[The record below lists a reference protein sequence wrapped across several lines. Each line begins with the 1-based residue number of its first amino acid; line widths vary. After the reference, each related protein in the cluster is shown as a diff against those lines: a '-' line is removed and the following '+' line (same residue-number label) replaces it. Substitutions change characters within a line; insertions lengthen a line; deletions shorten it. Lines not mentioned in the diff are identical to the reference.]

1 MSGRDVLRG
10 AVGVGRAGAS
20 GRAAGVVLPAIA
32 ARGGSGAGHINKAS
46 RIAAAGLPAFAALV
60 LIGAC
65 SSSPPTRFY
74 TLSDTA
80 PEGTPPAGV
89 GWVHIVGVTIPG
101 EIDRPELVRRMGPN
115 QLSIAGFDRW
125 AAPLDQTIRR
135 ALSDDISRRVPNPSP
150 GQQYSVSVDI
160 HEFYGDGSC
169 NVTLRAA
176 WTLKQ
181 SPPGIAQPVNEEIQV
196 PSSGTCTATLPGTMS
211 IALGQLSD
219 RIIAGVARLPAP
231 EPGPAPTSGA
241 APAH

>member
-10 AVGVGRAGAS
+10 AVGVGRAGATS
-20 GRAAGVVLPAIA
+20 L
-32 ARGGSGAGHINKAS
+32 S
-46 RIAAAGLPAFAALV
+46 AFAALV

-89 GWVHIVGVTIPG
+89 GWVRIVGVTIPG

>member
-1 MSGRDVLRG
+1 MSGRSLLWWREARCADAMRRFG
-10 AVGVGRAGAS
+10 G
-20 GRAAGVVLPAIA
+20 
-32 ARGGSGAGHINKAS
+32 ARGVSGAGHINAAS
-46 RIAAAGLPAFAALV
+46 RIASVALPVVAALV

-65 SSSPPTRFY
+65 SSTPSTRFY
-74 TLSDTA
+74 TLSDTV
-80 PEGTPPAGV
+80 PEATPPAGV
-89 GWVHIVGVTIPG
+89 GWVRIVGVTIPG
-101 EIDRPELVRRMGPN
+101 EIDRPELVRRIGPN

-135 ALSDDISRRVPNPSP
+135 ALSDDISRRVPSPSP

-181 SPPGIAQPVNEEIQV
+181 SPLQNSQPVNEEIQV
-196 PSSGTCTATLPGTMS
+196 PSSGACTATLPATMS

-219 RIIAGVARLPAP
+219 RIIAGVARMPAP
-231 EPGPAPTSGA
+231 APVPSSEV

>member
-1 MSGRDVLRG
+1 MSGRRFLRG
-10 AVGVGRAGAS
+10 VVGMGRAGAT
-20 GRAAGVVLPAIA
+20 GRVAVVALPVIAARGVGGASHVNAASRMAAALPAIA
-32 ARGGSGAGHINKAS
+32 V
-46 RIAAAGLPAFAALV
+46 LMLV
-60 LIGAC
+60 GAC
-65 SSSPPTRFY
+65 SSTPPTRFY

-80 PEGTPPAGV
+80 PEATPPAGV
-89 GWVHIVGVTIPG
+89 GWVRIVGVTIPG
-101 EIDRPELVRRMGPN
+101 EIDRPEVVRRIGPN

-135 ALSDDISRRVPNPSP
+135 ALSDDISRRVPSPSP
-150 GQQYSVSVDI
+150 GQQYSVSVEI

-181 SPPGIAQPVNEEIQV
+181 SPPASAQPVNEEIQV
-196 PSSGTCTATLPGTMS
+196 PSSGACTATLPATMS

-219 RIIAGVARLPAP
+219 RIIAGVARMPAP
-231 EPGPAPTSGA
+231 AVAPSSEA

>member
-1 MSGRDVLRG
+1 MSGRGLLWWGV
-10 AVGVGRAGAS
+10 VGRAGAV
-20 GRAAGVVLPAIA
+20 GHFGV
-32 ARGGSGAGHINKAS
+32 ARGVSGAGHVNAAS
-46 RIAAAGLPAFAALV
+46 RITTAALPVIAALV
-60 LIGAC
+60 LVGAC
-65 SSSPPTRFY
+65 SSTPPTRFY

-80 PEGTPPAGV
+80 PEATPPAGV
-89 GWVHIVGVTIPG
+89 GWVRVVGVTIPG
-101 EIDRPELVRRMGPN
+101 EIDRPELVRRIGPN

-135 ALSDDISRRVPNPSP
+135 ALSDDIARRVPSPSR

-181 SPPGIAQPVNEEIQV
+181 SPPQNAQPVNEEIQV
-196 PSSGTCTATLPGTMS
+196 PSSGACTATLPATMS

-219 RIIAGVARLPAP
+219 RIIAGVARIPAP
-231 EPGPAPTSGA
+231 ALAPSSEA

>member
-1 MSGRDVLRG
+1 M
-10 AVGVGRAGAS
+10 RAF
-20 GRAAGVVLPAIA
+20 VAI
-32 ARGGSGAGHINKAS
+32 
-46 RIAAAGLPAFAALV
+46 AALV
-60 LIGAC
+60 LVGAC
-65 SSSPPTRFY
+65 SSSPPTRFF

-80 PEGTPPAGV
+80 PEAPAPGGV
-89 GWVHIVGVTIPG
+89 GWVRIVGVTIPG
-101 EIDRPELVRRMGPN
+101 EIDRPEVVRRIGPN

-135 ALSDDISRRVPNPSP
+135 VLSDDIARRVPSP
-150 GQQYSVSVDI
+150 VADQQYPVTVDI

-181 SPPGIAQPVNEEIQV
+181 SRPGNAQPVNEDIHV
-196 PSSGTCTATLPGTMS
+196 PSSGACTATLPATMS

-219 RIIAGVARLPAP
+219 RIIAGVGRMPVPA
-231 EPGPAPTSGA
+231 PGPAPSSEA

>member
-1 MSGRDVLRG
+1 MSGRDVLW
-10 AVGVGRAGAS
+10 
-20 GRAAGVVLPAIA
+20 
-32 ARGGSGAGHINKAS
+32 S

-60 LIGAC
+60 LVGAC
-65 SSSPPTRFY
+65 SSTPPTRFY

-80 PEGTPPAGV
+80 PEATPPAGV
-89 GWVHIVGVTIPG
+89 GWVRIVGVTIPG
-101 EIDRPELVRRMGPN
+101 EIDRPEVVRRIGPN

-176 WTLKQ
+176 WTLIKQ
-181 SPPGIAQPVNEEIQV
+181 SPPQSAQPVNEEIQV
-196 PSSGTCTATLPGTMS
+196 PSSGACTATLPATMS

-219 RIIAGVARLPAP
+219 RIIAGVARIPAP
-231 EPGPAPTSGA
+231 APAPSSEA